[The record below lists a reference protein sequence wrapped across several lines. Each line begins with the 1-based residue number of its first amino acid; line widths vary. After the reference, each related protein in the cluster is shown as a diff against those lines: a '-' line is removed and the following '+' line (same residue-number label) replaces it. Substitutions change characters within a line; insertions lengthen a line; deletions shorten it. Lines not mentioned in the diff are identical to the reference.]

1 MSHRARLTKQ
11 AIRAQEKRDGGRN
24 VLARRQFN
32 SSLRGGSQGPSIA
45 SIMHQERLYVFQ
57 ALAQQIISQGEGG
70 QIQELETGTHLF
82 HTEFQSNRPTLMV
95 ISGTHGV
102 EGYAGQDIQN
112 AVLRQLQGKKGAL
125 DYNLIMVHGLNHW
138 GMTHG
143 QRFTEENIDLNR
155 NFLDWNALSLSKQK
169 NPHYTQGIENA
180 ILSKQKNPHYTQG
193 IENAIQA
200 ARGAEPNWWTK
211 AKLLCMFAING
222 IWPWDVKSHIMRGQ
236 YQFEHGFEFGGKV
249 LAKEHKAVQEA
260 LEGLVPERYDKQVA
274 IIDLHT
280 GVGKAAKES
289 SPDNSFILIVDD
301 EEQRHR
307 LEGALEGVLKQLEV
321 LKEQLEG
328 EDVSAEERE
337 AHSDAI
343 ERLRA
348 RIVAIKRL
356 QSRISQG
363 GGKRAY
369 HVTGSCMSGYGRV
382 FPSEHAEPLLV
393 TQEFATANVVDIFT
407 TLITNGNKGND
418 SLIPLFYFDKP
429 WWRKRTTEDGVA
441 LYDAVAKWVAQ
452 PR

>member
-1 MSHRARLTKQ
+1 M
-11 AIRAQEKRDGGRN
+11 
-24 VLARRQFN
+24 
-32 SSLRGGSQGPSIA
+32 
-45 SIMHQERLYVFQ
+45 
-57 ALAQQIISQGEGG
+57 
-70 QIQELETGTHLF
+70 
-82 HTEFQSNRPTLMV
+82 
-95 ISGTHGV
+95 
-102 EGYAGQDIQN
+102 
-112 AVLRQLQGKKGAL
+112 LRQLQGQGESARL

-143 QRFTEENIDLNR
+143 QRFTEQNIDLNR
-155 NFLDWNALSLSKQK
+155 NFLDWDASSQ
-169 NPHYTQGIENA
+169 QE
-180 ILSKQKNPHYTQG
+180 NPHYTQG

-200 ARGAEPNWWTK
+200 ARGAKPNWWTK
-211 AKLLCMFAING
+211 AKLLCRFAING
-222 IWPWDVKSHIMRGQ
+222 IIGPGNIKSHIMRGQ
-236 YQFEHGFEFGGKV
+236 YQFENGFEYGGKA
-249 LAKEHKAVQEA
+249 LAKEHKAVQKA
-260 LEGLVPERYDKQVA
+260 LQGLVPERYDKQVA

-301 EEQRHR
+301 EEQRER
-307 LEGALEGVLKQLEV
+307 LEGALEDVLKQLEGV
-321 LKEQLEG
+321 LKKLEG

-337 AHSDAI
+337 APSDAI

-348 RIVAIKRL
+348 RIVAIQRL

-382 FPSEHAEPLLV
+382 FPSKHAEPLLV
-393 TQEFATANVVDIFT
+393 TQEFATADVVDIFT
-407 TLITNGNKGND
+407 TLITNGNKRND

-441 LYDAVAKWVAQ
+441 LYDAVAKWVVAQ